1 MGSDHAESCMTQIWL
16 DRALLEECTDADV
29 SALSQMQAKL
39 EYVGIDA
46 LQNHIGK
53 KVGLI

>member
-1 MGSDHAESCMTQIWL
+1 MTQIWL